1 MEKPIILKS
10 RAHKV
15 TIAESNVREYLFYG
29 FLANV
34 RASRWY
40 TWNSEYF
47 IFKYLP

>member
-10 RAHKV
+10 RAHEV
-15 TIAESNVREYLFYG
+15 TVAESNVREYSFHD